1 MATRRKTKRFLKL
14 RSKHKRIREKKAKNG
29 TVGDRNTGT
38 FSTREMRSI
47 SSTSIEHS
55 GSLNNHS
62 ESKTSPHVS
71 IQMSFDQARHTLPPY
86 WVDNVDETNTLF
98 EDINTR
104 MTNLRRVCKKRLMAF
119 DDREEEKLEREIGA
133 LMNTITELFKRAEKS
148 LKRIFSAA
156 MLPKDDRD
164 AQVRR
169 NIQRALATQL
179 QNLSFDFRKQQKNY
193 LRKIQDKKNETAG
206 SGFFVPDESDIQEA
220 SSSNYSGF
228 NDRQIEILQDAQ
240 QGLDERDQE
249 IMRIAKSINDL
260 GQIFKELAVLV
271 IDQGT
276 ILDRIDYNM
285 EQVEDK
291 VEKGVEEL
299 EKAKELQKKSRPLR
313 CVVFLLVVNAILIL
327 ILYFKHKK

>member
-14 RSKHKRIREKKAKNG
+14 RLKHKRIREKKAKNG
-29 TVGDRNTGT
+29 TFGDTSNGG

-47 SSTSIEHS
+47 SSSSIEQ
-55 GSLNNHS
+55 NNNFNDRN
-62 ESKTSPHVS
+62 ESKTFAHVS

-98 EDINTR
+98 EDINSR

-119 DDREEEKLEREIGA
+119 DDREEEKLEREIGS
-133 LMNTITELFKRAEKS
+133 LMNTITELFKRAESS
-148 LKRIFSAA
+148 LKRIFSSA
-156 MLPKDDRD
+156 MLSKDDRD

-206 SGFFVPDESDIQEA
+206 SGFFVPEEKDIREA
-220 SSSNYSGF
+220 NSSGYSGF
-228 NDRQIEILQDAQ
+228 DDRQIEILQDAQ

-249 IMRIAKSINDL
+249 IMRIAKSINEL

-299 EKAKELQKKSRPLR
+299 EKAKELQKKSPPTMRGFPFGR
-313 CVVFLLVVNAILIL
+313 
-327 ILYFKHKK
+327 